1 MSEKKPDTPLTSISS
16 HDRDELEVLRKR
28 RSALQEIVRV
38 TLSIEKLK
46 QGLTSL
52 LLVGKPPSDIPR
64 SALKLFESL
73 SRGVSHYSTKRL
85 QESLAAIELGIQAG
99 FEQVMA
105 IADVPD
111 TLEATDSADHE
122 QDIERLHNLIH
133 EFRRRVQT
141 AVALALLLRERGI
154 HASEISLPVS
164 RDDIESRIEQLAREE
179 QQCRQR
185 LETEMNDMLAYVDF
199 VLQQTDEE
207 GSLHTELAE
216 TRQQLQLNLRH
227 LASGQQL
234 EEMPIVFEMIEMG
247 GTEDHRI
254 PFTPT
259 SLPDAPPA
267 TSPEK
272 DGQATQDHAIQPAKR
287 HGFFTRLRIWLTTP
301 LGVRWRDIDRHQ
313 KK

>member
-1 MSEKKPDTPLTSISS
+1 MSEKTPDSPLTNISS
-16 HDRDELEVLRKR
+16 HDRDELEALRKR

-85 QESLAAIELGIQAG
+85 QESLAAIRHGIQAN

-105 IADVPD
+105 IANAPD
-111 TLEATDSADHE
+111 TLEATDNVEHN
-122 QDIERLHNLIH
+122 QDIERLHTLIH

-141 AVALALLLRERGI
+141 AVALAMLLRERGI
-154 HASEISLPVS
+154 HTDEISLPVS
-164 RDDIESRIEQLAREE
+164 RDDIESRIEQLAHEE
-179 QQCRQR
+179 QQCRHR
-185 LETEMNDMLAYVDF
+185 LENEMNDMLEYVDSI
-199 VLQQTDEE
+199 LQMTNEE
-207 GSLHTELAE
+207 GSLHMELVE
-216 TRQQLQLNLRH
+216 TREQLQLNLRH
-227 LASGQQL
+227 LATGRQL

-267 TSPEK
+267 ASPK
-272 DGQATQDHAIQPAKR
+272 ADTRPDQDEDTQPAR
-287 HGFFTRLRIWLTTP
+287 RCGFFTRLRIWLTTP
-301 LGVRWRDIDRHQ
+301 LGVRWRDIDRYR